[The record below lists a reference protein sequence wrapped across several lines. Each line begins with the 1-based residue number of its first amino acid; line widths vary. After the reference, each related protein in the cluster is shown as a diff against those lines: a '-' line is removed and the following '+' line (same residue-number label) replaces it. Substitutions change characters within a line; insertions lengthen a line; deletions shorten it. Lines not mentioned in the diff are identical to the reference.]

1 MRNLNTKAKEML
13 LVWLKDEDGNTTV
26 EWVAVV
32 AGAMAFALVTLTS
45 ISGGVST
52 LAQGTGT
59 ALETMPLV
67 TY

>member
-1 MRNLNTKAKEML
+1 ML